1 MKRKEVDGMSRM
13 LQLDKVSLDIKKDR
27 ILEDITMEM
36 ETGKIYGLIGRNGA
50 GKTSILS
57 LIASFRK
64 PSGGRVTIDGTDPY
78 ENAELMGKVDFL
90 YEVDYSDDYDTAGK
104 MFDMAERYKEDFDM
118 DYAMALMEGFGAPA
132 DKALHKM
139 SKGQQAAVNA
149 AIGLA
154 ANSPI
159 TIFDEVTNGMD
170 APSREYF
177 YKQVLAAQ
185 DKKPRIFILST
196 HIVSEMDYLF
206 DEVIIVHHGR
216 VKLQEPL
223 DVLLERGFR
232 VSGPEEKVAQFTN
245 GRELLSTERLGPIRS
260 DMVLG
265 RLSEAELEEI
275 DKLYLDISTVK
286 LQDLFIRLTE
296 EKESGHNE

>member
-1 MKRKEVDGMSRM
+1 MNSVLKLEN
-13 LQLDKVSLDIKKDR
+13 VSLDIKKDN
-27 ILEDITMEM
+27 ILEDISIEM
-36 ETGKIYGLIGRNGA
+36 ETGRIYGLIGRNGA

-57 LIASFRK
+57 LVASFRK
-64 PSGGRVTIDGTDPY
+64 PTKGTLTIDGADPY
-78 ENAELMGKVDFL
+78 ENEKLMPKVDFL
-90 YEVDYSDDYDTAGK
+90 YEVDYSDEYDTAGK
-104 MFDMAERYKEDFDM
+104 MFRMTKRYKEDFDM
-118 DYAMALMEGFGAPA
+118 DYALELMEGFGAPV

-154 ANSPI
+154 SDSPV

-177 YKQVLAAQ
+177 YRQVLAA
-185 DKKPRIFILST
+185 KEKSPRIFILST

-216 VKLQEPL
+216 VALQEPL

-232 VSGPEEKVAQFTN
+232 VSGPEEKVAQFTA
-245 GRELLSTERLGPIRS
+245 GKELLSTERLGPIRS

-265 RLSEAELEEI
+265 RLSEAELQEI
-275 DKLYLDISTVK
+275 DRLYLDISTVK

-296 EKESGHNE
+296 DKEGVE

>member
-1 MKRKEVDGMSRM
+1 MNSR
-13 LQLDKVSLDIKKDR
+13 LKLENVSLDIKKDS
-27 ILEDITMEM
+27 ILENITVEM
-36 ETGKIYGLIGRNGA
+36 EAGKIYGLIGRNGA

-57 LIASFRK
+57 LVASFRK
-64 PSGGRVTIDGTDPY
+64 PTKGTLTIDGVDPY
-78 ENAELMGKVDFL
+78 ENEKLMPKVDFL
-90 YEVDYSDDYDTAGK
+90 YEVDYSDEYDTAGRMLQTAK
-104 MFDMAERYKEDFDM
+104 RYKEGFDM
-118 DYAMALMEGFGAPA
+118 DYALELMEGFGAPV

-154 ANSPI
+154 SNSPI

-177 YKQVLAAQ
+177 YKQVIAA
-185 DKKPRIFILST
+185 KEKSPRIFILST

-232 VSGPEEKVAQFTN
+232 VSGPEEKVAQFTA
-245 GRELLSTERLGPIRS
+245 GKELLSTERLGPIRS

-265 RLSEAELEEI
+265 RLSEGELQEI

-296 EKESGHNE
+296 DKEGVE

>member
-1 MKRKEVDGMSRM
+1 MNSVLKLEN
-13 LQLDKVSLDIKKDR
+13 VSLDIKKDG
-27 ILEDITMEM
+27 ILENISVEM
-36 ETGKIYGLIGRNGA
+36 EAGKVYGLIGRNGA

-57 LIASFRK
+57 LVASFRK
-64 PSGGRVTIDGTDPY
+64 PTKGALTIDGVDPY
-78 ENAELMGKVDFL
+78 ENEKLMPKVDFL
-90 YEVDYSDDYDTAGK
+90 YEVDYSDEYDTAGK
-104 MFDMAERYKEDFDM
+104 MLQTAKRYKEGFDM
-118 DYAMALMEGFGAPA
+118 EYALEVMEGFGAPV

-154 ANSPI
+154 SNSPV

-177 YKQVLAAQ
+177 YKQVLAAKEKSQ
-185 DKKPRIFILST
+185 RIFILST

-232 VSGPEEKVAQFTN
+232 VSGPEEKVAQFTT
-245 GRELLSTERLGPIRS
+245 GKELLSTERLGPIRS

-265 RLSEAELEEI
+265 RLSEAELQEI
-275 DKLYLDISTVK
+275 DRLYLDISTVK

-296 EKESGHNE
+296 DKEGVE

>member
-1 MKRKEVDGMSRM
+1 MNSVLKLEN
-13 LQLDKVSLDIKKDR
+13 VSLDIKKDN
-27 ILEDITMEM
+27 ILEDISIEM
-36 ETGKIYGLIGRNGA
+36 ETGRIYGLIGRNGA

-57 LIASFRK
+57 LVASFRK
-64 PSGGRVTIDGTDPY
+64 PTKGALTIDGVDPY
-78 ENAELMGKVDFL
+78 ENEKLMPKVDFL
-90 YEVDYSDDYDTAGK
+90 YEVDYSDEYDTAGK
-104 MFDMAERYKEDFDM
+104 MLQTAKRYKEGFDM
-118 DYAMALMEGFGAPA
+118 EYALEVMEGFGAPV

-154 ANSPI
+154 SNSPV

-177 YKQVLAAQ
+177 YKQVLAAKEKSQ
-185 DKKPRIFILST
+185 RIFILST

-232 VSGPEEKVAQFTN
+232 VSGPEEKVAQFTT
-245 GRELLSTERLGPIRS
+245 GKELLSTERLGPIRS

-265 RLSEAELEEI
+265 RLSEAELQEI
-275 DKLYLDISTVK
+275 DRLYLDISTVK

-296 EKESGHNE
+296 DKEGVE

>member
-1 MKRKEVDGMSRM
+1 MSKT

-27 ILEDITMEM
+27 ILEDITIKM
-36 ETGKIYGLIGRNGA
+36 ETGKVYGLIGRNGA

-57 LIASFRK
+57 LIASFRR
-64 PSGGRVTIDGTDPY
+64 PSSGTLAIDGVEPY
-78 ENAELMGKVDFL
+78 ENADLMDKVDFL
-90 YEVDYSDDYDTAGK
+90 YEVDYSDEYDSPRK
-104 MFDMAERYKEDFDM
+104 MFEMTQRYKEGFDM
-118 DYAMALMEGFGAPA
+118 DYALELMEGFGTDA
-132 DKALHKM
+132 DKPLHKM
-139 SKGQQAAVNA
+139 SKGQQAATNA
-149 AIGLA
+149 SIGLA
-154 ANSPI
+154 SNSPI

-177 YKQVLAAQ
+177 YKQLLVARE
-185 DKKPRIFILST
+185 KMPRIFILST

-206 DEVIIVHHGR
+206 DEVIMIHQGR

-232 VSGPEEKVAQFTN
+232 VSGPEEKVAQFTD
-245 GRELLSTERLGPIRS
+245 GMDLLSTERLGPIRS

-265 RLSEAELEEI
+265 RLSEEQLKEI
-275 DKLYLDISTVK
+275 DRLYLDISTVK

-296 EKESGHNE
+296 EKKEERE

>member
-1 MKRKEVDGMSRM
+1 MWMNSVLKLEN
-13 LQLDKVSLDIKKDR
+13 VSLDIKRDS
-27 ILEDITMEM
+27 ILNDISIEM

-64 PSGGRVTIDGTDPY
+64 PTKGSVTIDGMDTY
-78 ENAELMGKVDFL
+78 ENENLMSKVTFL
-90 YEVDYSDDYDTAGK
+90 YEVDYSDEYDTAEK
-104 MFDMAERYKEDFDM
+104 MFKAAKRYKEAFDM
-118 DYAMALMEGFGAPA
+118 DYAFSLMEAFGAPT
-132 DKALHKM
+132 DMALHKM

-154 ANSPI
+154 SNSAV

-177 YKQVLAAQ
+177 YRQVLAA
-185 DKKPRIFILST
+185 KEKRPRIFILST

-206 DEVIIVHHGR
+206 DEVIIVHHGI

-232 VSGPEEKVAQFTN
+232 VSGQEEKVAEFTA
-245 GRELLSTERLGPIRS
+245 GKELLSTERLGPIRS

-265 RLSEAELEEI
+265 GLSEEELGEI
-275 DKLYLDISTVK
+275 DRLYLDISTVK

-296 EKESGHNE
+296 DKEGVE

>member
-1 MKRKEVDGMSRM
+1 MSKT

-27 ILEDITMEM
+27 ILEDITIKM
-36 ETGKIYGLIGRNGA
+36 ETGKVYGLIGRNGA

-64 PSGGRVTIDGTDPY
+64 PSSGTLAIDGVDPY
-78 ENAELMGKVDFL
+78 ENADLMDKVDFL
-90 YEVDYSDDYDTAGK
+90 YEVDYSDEYDSPRK
-104 MFDMAERYKEDFDM
+104 MFEMTKRYKEGFDM
-118 DYAMALMEGFGAPA
+118 DYALELMEGFGADA
-132 DKALHKM
+132 DKPLHKM
-139 SKGQQAAVNA
+139 SKGQQAATNA
-149 AIGLA
+149 SIGLA
-154 ANSPI
+154 SNSPI

-177 YKQVLAAQ
+177 YKQVLAARE
-185 DKKPRIFILST
+185 KMPRIFILST

-206 DEVIIVHHGR
+206 DEVIMIHQGR

-232 VSGPEEKVAQFTN
+232 VSGPEEKVAQFTD
-245 GRELLSTERLGPIRS
+245 GMDLLSTERLGPIRS

-265 RLSEAELEEI
+265 RLSEEQLKEI
-275 DKLYLDISTVK
+275 DRLYLDISTVK

-296 EKESGHNE
+296 EKEEERG

>member
-1 MKRKEVDGMSRM
+1 MNSVLKLEN
-13 LQLDKVSLDIKKDR
+13 VSLDIKKDN
-27 ILEDITMEM
+27 ILEDISIEM
-36 ETGKIYGLIGRNGA
+36 ETGRIYGLIGRNGA

-57 LIASFRK
+57 LVASFRK
-64 PSGGRVTIDGTDPY
+64 PTKGTLTIDGVDPY
-78 ENAELMGKVDFL
+78 ENEKLMPKVDFL
-90 YEVDYSDDYDTAGK
+90 YEVDYSDEYDTAGK
-104 MFDMAERYKEDFDM
+104 MLQTAKRYKEGFDM
-118 DYAMALMEGFGAPA
+118 EYALEVMEGFGAPV

-154 ANSPI
+154 SNSPV

-177 YKQVLAAQ
+177 YKQVLAAKEKSQ
-185 DKKPRIFILST
+185 RIFILST

-232 VSGPEEKVAQFTN
+232 VSGPEEKVAQFTT
-245 GRELLSTERLGPIRS
+245 GKELLSTERLGPIRS

-265 RLSEAELEEI
+265 RLSEAELQEI
-275 DKLYLDISTVK
+275 DRLYLDISTVK

-296 EKESGHNE
+296 DKEGVE

>member
-1 MKRKEVDGMSRM
+1 MNSR
-13 LQLDKVSLDIKKDR
+13 LKLENVSLDIKKDS
-27 ILEDITMEM
+27 ILENITVEM
-36 ETGKIYGLIGRNGA
+36 EAGKIYGLMGRRGA

-57 LIASFRK
+57 LVASFRK
-64 PSGGRVTIDGTDPY
+64 PTKGTLTIDGVGPY
-78 ENAELMGKVDFL
+78 ENEKLMPKVDFL
-90 YEVDYSDDYDTAGK
+90 YEVDYSDEYDTAGRMLQTAK
-104 MFDMAERYKEDFDM
+104 RYKEGFDM
-118 DYAMALMEGFGAPA
+118 DYALELMEGFGAPV

-154 ANSPI
+154 SNSPI

-177 YKQVLAAQ
+177 YKQVIAA
-185 DKKPRIFILST
+185 KEKSPTIFILST

-206 DEVIIVHHGR
+206 DEVNIVHHGR

-223 DVLLERGFR
+223 DVLLERGVR
-232 VSGPEEKVAQFTN
+232 VSGPEEKVAQFTA
-245 GRELLSTERLGPIRS
+245 GKELLSTERLGPIRS

-265 RLSEAELEEI
+265 RLSEGELQEI

-296 EKESGHNE
+296 DKEGVE

>member
-1 MKRKEVDGMSRM
+1 MSKT
-13 LQLDKVSLDIKKDR
+13 LQLDKVSLNIKKDR
-27 ILEDITMEM
+27 ILEDITIKM
-36 ETGKIYGLIGRNGA
+36 ETGKVYGLIGRNGA

-64 PSGGRVTIDGTDPY
+64 PSSGTLAIDGVDPY
-78 ENAELMGKVDFL
+78 ENADLMDKVDFL
-90 YEVDYSDDYDTAGK
+90 YEVDYSDEYDSPRK
-104 MFDMAERYKEDFDM
+104 MFEMTKRYKEGFDM
-118 DYAMALMEGFGAPA
+118 DYALELMEGFGADA
-132 DKALHKM
+132 DKPLHKM
-139 SKGQQAAVNA
+139 SKGQQAATNA
-149 AIGLA
+149 SIGLA
-154 ANSPI
+154 SNSPI

-177 YKQVLAAQ
+177 YKQVLAARE
-185 DKKPRIFILST
+185 KMPRIFILST

-206 DEVIIVHHGR
+206 DEVIMIHQGR

-232 VSGPEEKVAQFTN
+232 VSGPEEKVAQFTD
-245 GRELLSTERLGPIRS
+245 GMDLLSTERLGPIRS

-265 RLSEAELEEI
+265 RLSEEQLKEI
-275 DKLYLDISTVK
+275 DRLYLDISTVK

-296 EKESGHNE
+296 EKEEERG

>member
-1 MKRKEVDGMSRM
+1 MSKT
-13 LQLDKVSLDIKKDR
+13 LQLDKVSLNIKKDR
-27 ILEDITMEM
+27 ILEDITIKM
-36 ETGKIYGLIGRNGA
+36 ETGKVYGLIGRNGA

-64 PSGGRVTIDGTDPY
+64 PSSGTLAIDGVDLY
-78 ENAELMGKVDFL
+78 ENADLMDKVDFL
-90 YEVDYSDDYDTAGK
+90 YEVDYSDEYDSPRK
-104 MFDMAERYKEDFDM
+104 MFEMTKRYKEGFDM
-118 DYAMALMEGFGAPA
+118 DYALELMEGFGADA
-132 DKALHKM
+132 DKPLHKM
-139 SKGQQAAVNA
+139 SKGQQAATNA
-149 AIGLA
+149 SIGLA
-154 ANSPI
+154 SNSPI

-177 YKQVLAAQ
+177 YKQVLAARE
-185 DKKPRIFILST
+185 KMTRIFILST

-206 DEVIIVHHGR
+206 DEVIMIHQGR

-232 VSGPEEKVAQFTN
+232 VSGPEEKVAQFTD
-245 GRELLSTERLGPIRS
+245 GMDLLSTERLGPIRS

-265 RLSEAELEEI
+265 RLSEEQLKEI
-275 DKLYLDISTVK
+275 DRLYLDISTVK

-296 EKESGHNE
+296 EKEEERG

>member
-1 MKRKEVDGMSRM
+1 M
-13 LQLDKVSLDIKKDR
+13 LQLDKVSLAIKKDK
-27 ILEDITMEM
+27 ILEDVTIKM

-64 PSGGRVTIDGTDPY
+64 PTAGRITIDGIDPY
-78 ENAELMGKVDFL
+78 ENENLMDKVDFL
-90 YEVDYSDDYDTAGK
+90 YEVDYSDEYDSPRK
-104 MFDMAERYKEDFDM
+104 MFEMTQRYKEDFDM
-118 DYAMALMEGFGAPA
+118 DYALELMEGFGTDT

-139 SKGQQAAVNA
+139 SKGQQAATNA
-149 AIGLA
+149 SIGLA
-154 ANSPI
+154 SNSPI

-177 YKQVLAAQ
+177 YRQVLAAKE
-185 DKKPRIFILST
+185 KKPRIFILST

-206 DEVIIVHHGR
+206 DEVIMIHEGR

-245 GRELLSTERLGPIRS
+245 GMDLLSTERLGPIRS

-265 RLSEAELEEI
+265 RLSEEQLKEI
-275 DKLYLDISTVK
+275 DRLYLDISTVK

-296 EKESGHNE
+296 KKEERE

>member
-1 MKRKEVDGMSRM
+1 MKRKEVIRMSRA

-27 ILEDITMEM
+27 ILEDISIEM

-64 PSGGRVTIDGTDPY
+64 PTAGRITIDGVDPY
-78 ENAELMGKVDFL
+78 EKTDLMDKVDFL
-90 YEVDYSDDYDTAGK
+90 YEVDYSDEYDTPMK
-104 MFDMAERYKEDFDM
+104 MFGMTQRYKKDFDM
-118 DYAMALMEGFGAPA
+118 DYAMELMAGFGAPV

-139 SKGQQAAVNA
+139 SKGQQAATNA

-185 DKKPRIFILST
+185 DKEPRIFILST

-216 VKLQEPL
+216 VTLQERL
-223 DVLLERGFR
+223 DILLERGFR
-232 VSGPEEKVAQFTN
+232 VSGPEEKVAQFTS
-245 GRELLSTERLGPIRS
+245 GRELLSTERLSPIRS

-265 RLSEAELEEI
+265 RLSETELEEI
-275 DKLYLDISTVK
+275 DRLYLDISTVK

-296 EKESGHNE
+296 EKKEGER

>member
-1 MKRKEVDGMSRM
+1 MSKT
-13 LQLDKVSLDIKKDR
+13 LQLDKVSLNIKKDR
-27 ILEDITMEM
+27 ILEDITIKM
-36 ETGKIYGLIGRNGA
+36 ETGKVYGLIGRNGA

-64 PSGGRVTIDGTDPY
+64 PSSGTLAIDGEDPY
-78 ENAELMGKVDFL
+78 ENADLMDKVDFL
-90 YEVDYSDDYDTAGK
+90 YEVDYSDEYDSPRK
-104 MFDMAERYKEDFDM
+104 MFEMTKRYKEGFDM
-118 DYAMALMEGFGAPA
+118 DYALELMEGFGADA
-132 DKALHKM
+132 DKPLHKM
-139 SKGQQAAVNA
+139 SKGQQAATNA
-149 AIGLA
+149 SIGLA
-154 ANSPI
+154 SNSPI

-177 YKQVLAAQ
+177 YKQVLAARE
-185 DKKPRIFILST
+185 KMPRIFILST

-206 DEVIIVHHGR
+206 DEVIMIHQGR

-232 VSGPEEKVAQFTN
+232 VSGPEEKVAQFTD
-245 GRELLSTERLGPIRS
+245 GMDLLSTERLGPIRS

-265 RLSEAELEEI
+265 RLSEEQLKEI
-275 DKLYLDISTVK
+275 DRLYLDISTVK

-296 EKESGHNE
+296 EKEEERG

>member
-1 MKRKEVDGMSRM
+1 MNSVLKLE
-13 LQLDKVSLDIKKDR
+13 KVSLDIKKDN
-27 ILEDITMEM
+27 ILEDISVEM

-57 LIASFRK
+57 LVASFRK
-64 PSGGRVTIDGTDPY
+64 PTKGTLTIDGVDPY
-78 ENAELMGKVDFL
+78 ENEKLMPKVDFL
-90 YEVDYSDDYDTAGK
+90 YEVDYSDEYDTAGK
-104 MFDMAERYKEDFDM
+104 MFRMTKRYKVDFDM
-118 DYAMALMEGFGAPA
+118 DYALELMEGFGAPV

-154 ANSPI
+154 SGSQV

-177 YKQVLAAQ
+177 YRQVLAA
-185 DKKPRIFILST
+185 KEKSSRIFILST

-216 VKLQEPL
+216 VTLQEPL

-232 VSGPEEKVAQFTN
+232 VSGPEEKVAQFTA
-245 GRELLSTERLGPIRS
+245 GKELLSTERLGPIRS

-265 RLSEAELEEI
+265 RLSEAELQEI
-275 DKLYLDISTVK
+275 DRLYLDISTVK

-296 EKESGHNE
+296 DKEGVE